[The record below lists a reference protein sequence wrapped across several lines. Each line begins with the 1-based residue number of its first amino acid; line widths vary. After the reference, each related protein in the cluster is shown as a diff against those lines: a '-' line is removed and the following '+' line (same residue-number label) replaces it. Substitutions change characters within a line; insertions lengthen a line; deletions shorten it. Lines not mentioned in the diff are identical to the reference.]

1 MFEALLMGHDDWVY
15 SVCWER
21 PQMKADADGKV
32 QYTQPMRL
40 LSASS
45 DKSMMIWSP
54 DPATGVWINEVRMDK
69 RIRDNVTQSHVMNM

>member
-21 PQMKADADGKV
+21 PQMKTGADGKV

-54 DPATGVWINEVRMDK
+54 DPATGVWINEVRISK
-69 RIRDNVTQSHVMNM
+69 WIST